1 MSMNA
6 QTLTEARKALI
17 TAHAERINLIGQ
29 VKEQGRKIFDLEREV
44 QKQANLKSQA
54 EQALSA
60 ARTEIETLRAQV
72 PDDATLSAYDSLV
85 QYMTSPAEIHT
96 ELRIAA

>member
-6 QTLTEARKALI
+6 QTLTQARQALI

-29 VKEQGRKIFDLEREV
+29 IKEQGRKIFDLEREV

-54 EQALSA
+54 EQALAA
-60 ARTEIETLRAQV
+60 ARTEIEALRAQI

-85 QYMTSPAEIHT
+85 QYMTSPAEIHP

>member
-6 QTLTEARKALI
+6 QTLTQARQALI
-17 TAHAERINLIGQ
+17 EAHAERINLIGQ

-60 ARTEIETLRAQV
+60 ARQEIEALRAQI
-72 PDDATLSAYDSLV
+72 PDDATISAYESLV
-85 QYMTSPAEIHT
+85 QYMTSPAEIHP